1 MNYVDKIKNH
11 ADPKAI
17 QEIAFIG
24 QLTNPDNKIV
34 ANESMFDLTIL
45 EKIKETRLKFS
56 KESVTVLQKMV
67 NYQEGRIKLTIMQLN
82 KLRSAAKKP
91 RQEEY

>member
-1 MNYVDKIKNH
+1 MNYVDKIKN

-56 KESVTVLQKMV
+56 QESVTVLQKMV

>member
-1 MNYVDKIKNH
+1 
-11 ADPKAI
+11 
-17 QEIAFIG
+17 
-24 QLTNPDNKIV
+24 
-34 ANESMFDLTIL
+34 
-45 EKIKETRLKFS
+45 
-56 KESVTVLQKMV
+56 MV

>member
-17 QEIAFIG
+17 QEIAF
-24 QLTNPDNKIV
+24 
-34 ANESMFDLTIL
+34 NESMFDLTIL

-56 KESVTVLQKMV
+56 QESVTVLQKMV

>member
-45 EKIKETRLKFS
+45 EKI
-56 KESVTVLQKMV
+56 
-67 NYQEGRIKLTIMQLN
+67 
-82 KLRSAAKKP
+82 
-91 RQEEY
+91 